1 MTAAAGTT
9 SGEALRGLI
18 ITALADRSEPISTS
32 ELRRSLAA
40 QFNVYV
46 MTETMYRGLA
56 ILERRGQVAKLD
68 NDGRRAR
75 WVLRADTAL
84 SEQDVVPA
92 VSTAH
97 AARPLRNASD
107 CVKLVGLDGTLLHMN
122 QRGCQTLGLPLD
134 ETDFGMP
141 WLELLPSSIRG
152 AGMRALQ
159 TAAGGT
165 RTEFI
170 GKTVGAFGEPTFWQ
184 NSLTPVADDDG
195 RAGEIL
201 CLSRDVTD
209 AIADRATRRLG
220 AAKPAA
226 SGSRRRAPSLPG
238 GKPMIELAGTF
249 QQRLNALFAG
259 VQAPDRGGYSNS
271 EVVTGLAARGVHISG
286 PYLSQLRAGL
296 RERPS
301 ESISGALCDFFGV
314 RAVYLAAEYR
324 ISDLPYLT
332 RLISD
337 LRWLALAHDPDV
349 RRLTSLVLDLG
360 ENHRE
365 ELFGHLAGRA
375 VDTDIAQTP

>member
-1 MTAAAGTT
+1 MTAVAGNA

-18 ITALADRSEPISTS
+18 ITALADRSDAISTS
-32 ELRRSLAA
+32 ELRRCLAA

-46 MTETMYRGLA
+46 MTETMYRSLA

-75 WVLRADTAL
+75 WVLRADAAL
-84 SEQDVVPA
+84 SEPDVVPA
-92 VSTAH
+92 VSPAQV
-97 AARPLRNASD
+97 ARPLRNASD

-134 ETDFGMP
+134 ETEFGMP

-152 AGMRALQ
+152 AGMRALK

-195 RAGEIL
+195 RVGEIL

-209 AIADRATRRLG
+209 AITD
-220 AAKPAA
+220 
-226 SGSRRRAPSLPG
+226 RRAPQRLDAGAAAAPRRRRPPAVLG
-238 GKPMIELAGTF
+238 GKPMVDLAGTF

-259 VQAPDRGGYSNS
+259 VQAPDRRGYSNS
-271 EVVTGLAARGVHISG
+271 EVVTALAAKGVHISG

-301 ESISGALCDFFGV
+301 ESIAQALCEFFGV
-314 RAVYLAAEYR
+314 RPVYLAAEYQL
-324 ISDLPYLT
+324 SDLPYLT

-337 LRWLALAHDPDV
+337 LKWLALAHDPDV
-349 RRLTSLVLDLG
+349 RRLTSVVLDL
-360 ENHRE
+360 EEDRRE
-365 ELFGHLAGRA
+365 ELFAHLAEP
-375 VDTDIAQTP
+375 DIAHTP